1 MEEEGMSKRFEGRIA
16 FVTGGAQGI
25 GAGVAKRLAQEGAAV
40 AVADLSLEGAER
52 TVHEIQENGGTAR
65 AYQVNVSFPE
75 EIERAVDRTEKD
87 LGTPSLVVP
96 CAGIILTH
104 PFLELSE
111 QDWDR
116 TIDINLKGTFFTM
129 QSAASR
135 MVTAGMRGSM
145 VGISSGAGRSG
156 RPNNVD
162 YAASKAG
169 VISLVCSAALA
180 LASHGITANA
190 VCPGVVETPMTES
203 LHEARSRI
211 LGITPGESL
220 ASMKEKIPLGRIA
233 TVDDV
238 TNAIV
243 FLLSD
248 EGSYITGQA
257 INIDGGM
264 EFD

>member
-1 MEEEGMSKRFEGRIA
+1 MSKRFEGRSA

-25 GAGVAKRLAQEGAAV
+25 GAGVAKRLAHEGAAV
-40 AVADLSLEGAER
+40 AVADLSLEGAEG
-52 TVHEIQENGGTAR
+52 TVHEIQETGGTAR
-65 AYQVNVSFPE
+65 AYRVNVSFPE
-75 EIERAVDRTEKD
+75 EIERAVDRAEKD

-96 CAGIILTH
+96 CAGIVLTN
-104 PFLELSE
+104 PFLELSA

-129 QSAASR
+129 QSAARR
-135 MVTAGMRGSM
+135 MVAAGMKGSM
-145 VGISSGAGRSG
+145 VGVSSGAGRSG

-180 LASHGITANA
+180 LAAHGITANA
-190 VCPGVVETPMTES
+190 VCPGVVETPMTQQ

-211 LGITPGESL
+211 LGVTPGESL
-220 ASMKEKIPLGRIA
+220 TSMKEKIPLGRVA

-238 TNAIV
+238 TNAIL
-243 FLLSD
+243 FLLSE

-257 INIDGGM
+257 LNIDGGM

>member
-1 MEEEGMSKRFEGRIA
+1 MSKRFEGRIA

-25 GAGVAKRLAQEGAAV
+25 GAGVSQRLAREGAAV
-40 AVADLSLEGAER
+40 AVADISLEGAER
-52 TVHEIQENGGTAR
+52 TVQEIQANGGTAR
-65 AYQVNVSFPE
+65 AYGVNVSLPI
-75 EIERAVDRTEKD
+75 EIERAVDQTEKD
-87 LGTPSLVVP
+87 LGTPTLAVP
-96 CAGIILTH
+96 CAGIVLSN
-104 PFLELSE
+104 PFLDLSV
-111 QDWDR
+111 QDWER

-129 QSAASR
+129 QSVARR
-135 MVTAGMRGSM
+135 MVAAGLKGSM

-190 VCPGVVETPMTES
+190 VCPGVVETPMTQS

-211 LGITPGESL
+211 LGVTPGQSL
-220 ASMKEKIPLGRIA
+220 ASMTEKIPLGRIA

-238 TNAIV
+238 TNAIL

-257 INIDGGM
+257 LNIDGGM